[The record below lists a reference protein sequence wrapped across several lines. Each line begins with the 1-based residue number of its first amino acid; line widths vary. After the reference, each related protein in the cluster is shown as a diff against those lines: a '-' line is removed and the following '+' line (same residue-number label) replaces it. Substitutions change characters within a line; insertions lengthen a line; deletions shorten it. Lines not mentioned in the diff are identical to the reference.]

1 MNAEDPITIRN
12 PGRLLTLTYVI
23 SLSVIAVLSLVVHFM
38 LDEVISEHANDP
50 NGVLLSSSLWE
61 GVDLKDDLSRFQI
74 IAKVPYPNYKEKR
87 TKAKMDKF
95 PMWYT
100 SQTLTKLLQG
110 FGRSIRS
117 EDDWAKTYVL
127 DTAVNNV
134 FFKAQQMIPKAYY
147 DVLGIENL

>member
-1 MNAEDPITIRN
+1 
-12 PGRLLTLTYVI
+12 
-23 SLSVIAVLSLVVHFM
+23 
-38 LDEVISEHANDP
+38 
-50 NGVLLSSSLWE
+50 
-61 GVDLKDDLSRFQI
+61 
-74 IAKVPYPNYKEKR
+74 
-87 TKAKMDKF
+87 MDKF

-100 SQTLTKLLQG
+100 SKTLTKLLQG

-117 EDDWAKTYVL
+117 ENDWANTYVL

>member
-1 MNAEDPITIRN
+1 
-12 PGRLLTLTYVI
+12 
-23 SLSVIAVLSLVVHFM
+23 
-38 LDEVISEHANDP
+38 
-50 NGVLLSSSLWE
+50 
-61 GVDLKDDLSRFQI
+61 
-74 IAKVPYPNYKEKR
+74 
-87 TKAKMDKF
+87 
-95 PMWYT
+95 MWYI

-117 EDDWAKTYVL
+117 ENDWANTYVL